1 MKTKIKRVNK
11 TEVYIALYKQA
22 IRKGFDK
29 VEAGEIAMSMVLEL
43 KV

>member
-1 MKTKIKRVNK
+1 MKTKTKKVNK
-11 TEVYIALYKQA
+11 TTLYVQMYKQA
-22 IRKGFDK
+22 LRKGFDK